1 MSSLR
6 NLVGD
11 LLDYTERFADLNNE
25 PVDGACRA
33 TLRRGQAVFEG
44 NSTEADQRSMVAELA
59 GYVQRYAD
67 MNKES
72 ANGDCRR
79 VLKMAELA
87 RTSASEQQLI
97 DLSTAPSDINPT
109 GMAVANED
117 ILFFNGLT
125 FWPVKLM
132 SSSEPPLDGVTRY
145 YRHDPKGIHLYD
157 ERGLRAYLVNNAQQ
171 GQFIVSASEHDLGNG
186 RKTARYMHSTSSLE
200 EQWLD
205 ITDRGMQDQTDLIKA
220 AHFFP
225 LVSKPSLVPKLPK
238 RSIRV
243 MSFGDTSYWPQ
254 SLAQAFEVV
263 DAIIAKR
270 GAGLVEQRTA
280 DGTWSITHRFAPEVG
295 LVAEPPKTQ
304 GVEKVADATEAAH
317 VLRKRRP

>member
-25 PVDGACRA
+25 PLDGDCRA

-117 ILFFNGLT
+117 VLVFNGLT
-125 FWPVKLM
+125 FLPVKLK
-132 SSSEPPLDGVTRY
+132 SSSSPPPDGIAGY
-145 YRHDPKGIHLYD
+145 YRQDAKGIHLYD
-157 ERGLRAYLVNNAQQ
+157 GRDLRAYVVSNAHQ
-171 GQFIVSASEHDLGNG
+171 GHFIVSAFEHYLGNG
-186 RKTARYMHSTSSLE
+186 RKATRYMHSTSSLE
-200 EQWLD
+200 EKWLN
-205 ITDRGMQDQTDLIKA
+205 ITDRGMQDQADLIKG
-220 AHFFP
+220 AHFIP
-225 LVSKPSLVPKLPK
+225 LSSQPSPVPQVPE

-243 MSFGDTSYWPQ
+243 MSFGDTSYWPH

-270 GAGLVEQRTA
+270 GAGLIEQRAA
-280 DGTWSITHRFAPEVG
+280 DGKWAITHRFAPEVG
-295 LVAEPPKTQ
+295 LVAEPLKPQ
-304 GVEKVADATEAAH
+304 GVTMTAAAS
-317 VLRKRRP
+317 RKIRP

>member
-44 NSTEADQRSMVAELA
+44 NSTEADRRAMVAELA
-59 GYVQRYAD
+59 GYVQRFAD
-67 MNKES
+67 MNDEP
-72 ANGDCRR
+72 ANGDCRG
-79 VLKMAELA
+79 VLKQAEQA
-87 RTSASEQQLI
+87 KSSASVQQVI
-97 DLSTAPSDINPT
+97 DLSTIASDTNPT
-109 GMAVANED
+109 GVAVANED
-117 ILFFNGLT
+117 VLVFNGLT
-125 FWPVKLM
+125 FLPVKLK
-132 SSSEPPLDGVTRY
+132 SESAPAPDGVTGY

-157 ERGLRAYLVNNAQQ
+157 GRDLRAYLVNNAQQ

-186 RKTARYMHSTSSLE
+186 RKSARYMHSTSSLE

-205 ITDRGMQDQTDLIKA
+205 ITDRGMQDQADLIKA
-220 AHFFP
+220 VHFVP
-225 LVSKPSLVPKLPK
+225 LSSQPSPVPQVPE

-254 SLAQAFEVV
+254 SMDQAVEVV
-263 DAIIAKR
+263 DAIISKR
-270 GAGLVEQRTA
+270 GAGLVEQRAA
-280 DGTWSITHRFAPEVG
+280 DGTWAITHRFAPEVG
-295 LVAEPPKTQ
+295 LVAEPLKPQ
-304 GVEKVADATEAAH
+304 GVTMTAAAS
-317 VLRKRRP
+317 RKIRP

>member
-44 NSTEADQRSMVAELA
+44 NSTEAVQRAMVAELA
-59 GYVQRYAD
+59 GYVQRFAD
-67 MNKES
+67 MNKEP

-97 DLSTAPSDINPT
+97 DLSTVPSDINPT

-157 ERGLRAYLVNNAQQ
+157 DRGLRAYLVNNAHQ

-186 RKTARYMHSTSSLE
+186 RKSARYMHSTSSLE

-225 LVSKPSLVPKLPK
+225 LIPQPSLATQGAE
-238 RSIRV
+238 RTIRV
-243 MSFGDTSYWPQ
+243 LSFGDTSYWPQ
-254 SLAQAFEVV
+254 SMDQAVQVV

-270 GAGLVEQRTA
+270 GAGLVEQRIA

-295 LVAEPPKTQ
+295 LLAEPLKPQ
-304 GVEKVADATEAAH
+304 GVTITAAAS
-317 VLRKRRP
+317 RKIRP